1 MTKSDHRHEIGP
13 FQILLVALSVFVLAA
28 LAAEAA
34 LPLSQPTKT
43 ILQDI
48 DAGICV
54 IFLWDFFHRL
64 IKAPDQRTFWKWGWI
79 DLLSSIPMLPAFRWG
94 RAVRVI
100 RVMRILRG
108 IRSLKAIGEVLFR
121 NRARGTFATAL
132 FACLLVVCFSSIAIL
147 HVESDADSNIKNPGD
162 ALWWSLT
169 TVTTVGYGD
178 RFPVTAEGRLI
189 GAFLMTAGVGLFAIF
204 TAYLASFFVET
215 NKSDGHEELLLRLDN
230 IERQL
235 QGLRSQDG
243 TSDEITDLETSTR

>member
-1 MTKSDHRHEIGP
+1 MKDQVHHDIGS
-13 FQILLVALSVFVLAA
+13 FQILLVALSVFILAA

-34 LPLSQPTKT
+34 LPLTQPTRA
-43 ILQDI
+43 ILQHI
-48 DAGICV
+48 DAGIC
-54 IFLWDFFHRL
+54 ILFLWDFFHRL
-64 IKAPDQRTFWKWGWI
+64 LKAPDKRAFLKWGWI
-79 DLLSSIPMLPAFRWG
+79 DLVSSIPMLPTFRWG

-100 RVMRILRG
+100 RVMRVLRG
-108 IRSLKAIGEVLFR
+108 VRSVRTIGEVLFR

-147 HVESDADSNIKNPGD
+147 HVESDAESNIKNPGD

-215 NKSDGHEELLLRLDN
+215 NKSDNHEELLLRLDS

-235 QGLRSQDG
+235 QGLQGQTAEPGDNL
-243 TSDEITDLETSTR
+243 EISTR